1 MGALP
6 TGGRKIAFTINKD
19 PCEGTLS
26 RTVSYFYK
34 MHELTLLLQIF
45 LTVLTH
51 FFKVLQEADIHLLKF
66 INLHSITFLDTFFI
80 FMTNV
85 ATAITFSV
93 PIILLIYAYS
103 KHRFVLQ
110 RKSWLIL
117 ITLTINSAIVAII
130 KYAVNRPR
138 PFITY
143 PFLHNLVSV
152 QTPSFPSG
160 HAAEV
165 FMLAISLSLLFP
177 KQKWGITFSWVWALL
192 IAYSRMDLGVHYPSD
207 ILGSIIV
214 TSIVAFAFITLMIH
228 LGFLQKKTT
237 TEPAK

>member
-1 MGALP
+1 
-6 TGGRKIAFTINKD
+6 
-19 PCEGTLS
+19 
-26 RTVSYFYK
+26 
-34 MHELTLLLQIF
+34 MHELIFFLQFF
-45 LTVLTH
+45 LTVFTH
-51 FFKVLQEADIHLLKF
+51 FFKVLQQADIHLLQF
-66 INLHSITFLDTFFI
+66 INLHRITFLDPFFI

-85 ATAITFSV
+85 ATVITYSI

-103 KHRFVLQ
+103 KHRFILQ

-117 ITLTINSAIVAII
+117 ITLTINSVIVVII
-130 KYAVNRPR
+130 KNVVNRPR

-143 PFLHNLVSV
+143 PFLHNLVPA

-177 KQKWGITFSWVWALL
+177 KQKWGIAFSCVWAFL

-214 TSIVAFAFITLMIH
+214 TGIVAFAFINLMIH
-228 LGFLQKKTT
+228 LGFLQKKTK

>member
-1 MGALP
+1 
-6 TGGRKIAFTINKD
+6 
-19 PCEGTLS
+19 
-26 RTVSYFYK
+26 
-34 MHELTLLLQIF
+34 MHELTFLLPIF

-51 FFKVLQEADIHLLKF
+51 FFKVLQETDIHLLKL
-66 INLHSITFLDTFFI
+66 INIHRAPFLDSFFI
-80 FMTNV
+80 FITNA

-93 PIILLIYAYS
+93 PVILLIFAYA

-117 ITLTINSAIVAII
+117 ISLTINSAIVVMLKYII
-130 KYAVNRPR
+130 NRPR

-143 PFLHNLVSV
+143 PFIHNLVAV

-165 FMLAISLSLLFP
+165 FMLAISSSLLFP
-177 KQKWGITFSWVWALL
+177 KQKWVIGFSWAWALL
-192 IAYSRMDLGVHYPSD
+192 IAYSRMDVGVHYPSD

-214 TSIVAFAFITLMIH
+214 TGIVAFAFITLMIH

-237 TEPAK
+237 TEQVK